1 MNTHF
6 EIGLFVSFT
15 PQISFGYMYIE
26 NHQIWRQNVYWWGR
40 QKVLLI
46 AWSFE
51 KTQTPKFRVLYHTES
66 THH

>member
-26 NHQIWRQNVYWWGR
+26 NHHQIWTQNVYWWG
-40 QKVLLI
+40 
-46 AWSFE
+46 
-51 KTQTPKFRVLYHTES
+51 
-66 THH
+66 